1 MNTELLNQEQQEERL
16 DLAELAKLLW
26 TNKWWVFLAAILGGI
41 IALSIT
47 LFVIRPTYRSGF
59 IAFVNNRTTSN
70 TTEAWTSGDTS
81 ASQSL
86 SYTYAEILRSRQ
98 VIETA
103 AAQSGLTDLYS
114 YEDLR
119 SFVSTSIVNQTQLIT
134 VYVTM
139 TDANQAYNF
148 ANAIVGIAPD
158 YIASIVEGSSMKIA
172 TYPVIATR
180 KHSPSN
186 RRNVMIGV
194 VLGAVIAIML
204 IFFRAMLDTRV
215 KSEDDL
221 KERFGLPIIG
231 TIPNVEEAA
240 GNRAGYAYYSSG
252 KKSKGE

>member
-1 MNTELLNQEQQEERL
+1 MNTELLNQEQKEDEI
-16 DLAELAKLLW
+16 DLAELAMLFW
-26 TNKWWVFLAAILGGI
+26 HNKWWIILAAIGGGI
-41 IALSIT
+41 VALAVT
-47 LFVIRPTYRSGF
+47 LLLIKPTYRSGF
-59 IAFVNNRTTSN
+59 IAFVNNRTTTN

-103 AAQSGLTDLYS
+103 AAQAGLTGEYS
-114 YEDLR
+114 YEELR

-139 TDANQAYNF
+139 TDPNKALSY

-172 TYPVIATR
+172 TYPVLATK

-186 RRNVMIGV
+186 RRNLMLGMI
-194 VLGAVIAIML
+194 LGAVIAAFL
-204 IFFRAMLDTRV
+204 IFIRAMLDTRV

-252 KKSKGE
+252 RKSKGE